1 MSMDRRSILKVGG
14 LLGGALG
21 AGKLLDIEALANPT
35 ADRVASL
42 PVLDRVKIEP
52 GEDVLIRMQRELVR
66 AMNKPIEQRRW
77 GMVIDTRKCVGC
89 HSCNVGCIMENKLP
103 PGVVY
108 RPVID
113 LEVGRYP
120 NVGRKFLPRPCM
132 QCDNPPCVPVCPVN
146 ATWKRADGV
155 VVIDYNVCIG
165 CRYCITACPYQ
176 ARTFDFGQNWASN
189 AASGR
194 DGGLALETGRK
205 YEQEPSFE
213 YGTNWHR
220 GEGVIPKSPVG
231 NARKCT
237 FCVHRLEHRQ
247 LPMCVTTC
255 IGRATLFGDLN
266 DQGALVSQQVIRNNA
281 VSLKAELGTAPKV
294 IYLI

>member
-1 MSMDRRSILKVGG
+1 MDRRSFVKLGG
-14 LLGGALG
+14 LIGGALG
-21 AGKLLDIEALANPT
+21 VADLLFIGDALANPN
-35 ADRVASL
+35 ADQIVSL
-42 PVLDRVKIEP
+42 PVLDRVKAEP

-66 AMNKPIEQRRW
+66 AMNKPIEKRRW

-113 LEVGRYP
+113 QEVGSYP
-120 NVGRKFLPRPCM
+120 NVGRRFLPRPCLH
-132 QCDNPPCVPVCPVN
+132 CDNPPCVPVCPVK
-146 ATWKRADGV
+146 ATWKRPDGA
-155 VVIDYNVCIG
+155 VVIDYNLCIG

-176 ARTFDFGQNWASN
+176 ARTFDFGENWDSK
-189 AASGR
+189 AASGN
-194 DGGLALETGRK
+194 DGGLALQTCRK
-205 YEQEPSFE
+205 YGQEPSFE
-213 YGTNWHR
+213 YGAIWHR

-247 LPMCVTTC
+247 LPMCVSTC
-255 IGRATLFGDLN
+255 IGRSTFFGDLN
-266 DQGALVSQQVIRNNA
+266 DPATLVSQLAVQNNVVI
-281 VSLKAELGTAPKV
+281 LKPELGTTPKV
-294 IYLI
+294 VYLI

>member
-1 MSMDRRSILKVGG
+1 MDRRSFVKIGG

-21 AGKLLDIEALANPT
+21 AADLLFIGDALANPA
-35 ADRVASL
+35 ADRSVSL
-42 PVLDRVKIEP
+42 PVLDRVKAEP

-66 AMNKPIEQRRW
+66 AMNKPIEKRRW

-113 LEVGRYP
+113 QEVGSYP
-120 NVGRKFLPRPCM
+120 NVGRRFLPRPCM
-132 QCDNPPCVPVCPVN
+132 QCDNPPCVPVCPVK
-146 ATWKRADGV
+146 ATWKRPDGV

-176 ARTFDFGQNWASN
+176 ARTFDFGENWDSK
-189 AASGR
+189 AAAGD
-194 DGGLALETGRK
+194 DGGLALKTCRK
-205 YEQEPSFE
+205 YAREPSFE
-213 YGTNWHR
+213 YGAVWHR
-220 GEGVIPKSPVG
+220 REGVIPKSPVG

-237 FCVHRLEHRQ
+237 FCAHRLEHCQ

-255 IGRATLFGDLN
+255 IGRSTFFGDLN
-266 DQGALVSQQVIRNNA
+266 DPTTLVSQLVAQNNA
-281 VSLKAELGTAPKV
+281 VSLKPELGTTPKIV
-294 IYLI
+294 YLL

>member
-1 MSMDRRSILKVGG
+1 MDRRSFVKIGG

-21 AGKLLDIEALANPT
+21 AADLLFIGDALANP
-35 ADRVASL
+35 AAEGSVSL
-42 PVLDRVKIEP
+42 PVLDRVKAEP

-66 AMNKPIEQRRW
+66 ALNKPIEKRRW

-113 LEVGRYP
+113 QEVGSYP
-120 NVGRKFLPRPCM
+120 NVGRRFLPRPCM
-132 QCDNPPCVPVCPVN
+132 QCDNPPCVPVCPVK
-146 ATWKRADGV
+146 ATWKRPDGV
-155 VVIDYNVCIG
+155 VVIDYDVCIG

-176 ARTFDFGQNWASN
+176 ARTFDFGENWDSK
-189 AASGR
+189 AAAGD
-194 DGGLALETGRK
+194 DGGLALKTCRK
-205 YEQEPSFE
+205 YGQEPSFE
-213 YGTNWHR
+213 YGALWHR
-220 GEGVIPKSPVG
+220 REGVIPKSPVG

-237 FCVHRLEHRQ
+237 FCAHRLEHCQ

-255 IGRATLFGDLN
+255 IGRSTFFGDLN
-266 DQGALVSQQVIRNNA
+266 DPTTLVSQLVAQNNA
-281 VSLKAELGTAPKV
+281 VSLKPELGTEPKV
-294 IYLI
+294 IYLL

>member
-1 MSMDRRSILKVGG
+1 MDRRSFVKLGG
-14 LLGGALG
+14 LIGGALG
-21 AGKLLDIEALANPT
+21 AADLLIIGDALANPA
-35 ADRVASL
+35 ADRIVSL
-42 PVLDRVKIEP
+42 PVLDRVKAEP

-66 AMNKPIEQRRW
+66 AMNKPIEKRRW

-113 LEVGRYP
+113 QEVGSYH
-120 NVGRKFLPRPCM
+120 NVGRRFLPRPCM
-132 QCDNPPCVPVCPVN
+132 HCSNPPCVPVCPVK
-146 ATWKRADGV
+146 ATWQRPDGA

-176 ARTFDFGQNWASN
+176 ARTFDFGENWDSK
-189 AASGR
+189 AAAGN
-194 DGGLALETGRK
+194 DGGLALQTCRK
-205 YEQEPSFE
+205 YGQEPSFE
-213 YGTNWHR
+213 YGAIWR
-220 GEGVIPKSPVG
+220 RREGVIPKSPVG

-255 IGRATLFGDLN
+255 IGRSTFFGDLN
-266 DQGALVSQQVIRNNA
+266 DPTTLVSLLAVQNNA
-281 VSLKAELGTAPKV
+281 VNLKPELGTSPKV
-294 IYLI
+294 FYLL